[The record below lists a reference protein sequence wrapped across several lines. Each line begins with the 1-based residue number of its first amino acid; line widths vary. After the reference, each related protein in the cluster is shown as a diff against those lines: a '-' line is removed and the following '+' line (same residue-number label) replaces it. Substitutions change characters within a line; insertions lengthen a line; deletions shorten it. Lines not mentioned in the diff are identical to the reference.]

1 MLGEIWNAGTSLV
14 GKGKNLLSGNGW
26 KEDLS
31 TEGLAKMM
39 RKNRLSEDMVSR
51 MNVAER
57 EAYERQQGEE
67 FTRAAAQ
74 SDLDREMRRFTSKSF
89 MDAANRSMA
98 MDEQNRQIAQQGA
111 QQAQSLAAMYPEIW
125 AAKRKARYQTGALSA
140 LGGV

>member
-14 GKGKNLLSGNGW
+14 GKGRNLLSGNGW
-26 KEDLS
+26 KGDATAADYE
-31 TEGLAKMM
+31 KMM
-39 RKNRLSEDMVSR
+39 RKRDGSWATE
-51 MNVAER
+51 
-57 EAYERQQGEE
+57 
-67 FTRAAAQ
+67 AAQ
-74 SDLDREMRRFTSKSF
+74 AALDTENRRFTSNAF

-111 QQAQSLAAMYPEIW
+111 QQAQSLAQMYPEIW